1 MEAISR
7 TIQVDGA
14 DIYVAERGTGEP
26 LLLLHGSHR
35 PTQGESEAFMQDL
48 TVAATLAIRDLAHR
62 YGVSEDAVRTLLFAV
77 SAGGGTMA
85 QFYHAE
91 LGGNG
96 QWMRGGMTMV
106 GDMFNAG
113 LQSRVSGLCSDLSSL
128 LASQTVFAPAE
139 RSQWGSNAP
148 NAGASRLGAWWPG
161 ELGSPSSSGGQN
173 DSQYAYFPAAH
184 RLAIRD
190 NGRIAVYDTLD
201 HRIGGVQQQQG
212 GASGSLSFSSQYGT
226 FDVSSLPKA
235 AESPGL
241 ADVGGPAPASVQQP
255 AESWVSTPPTASAG
269 GRRSSE
275 EILAAVERLG
285 DLHRKGVLTDGEF
298 QAKKVELLAQL

>member
-1 MEAISR
+1 
-7 TIQVDGA
+7 
-14 DIYVAERGTGEP
+14 
-26 LLLLHGSHR
+26 
-35 PTQGESEAFMQDL
+35 MQDL
-48 TVAATLAIRDLAHR
+48 TGAATLAIRDLAQR

-77 SAGGGTMA
+77 WAGGGKQG

-128 LASQTVFAPAE
+128 LASQTVFAPAD
-139 RSQWGSNAP
+139 RSQWGANAP
-148 NAGASRLGAWWPG
+148 NAGTSRLGAWWPG
-161 ELGSPSSSGGQN
+161 DLGSPSSTGGQN
-173 DSQYAYFPAAH
+173 DTRYAYFPAAR

-212 GASGSLSFSSQYGT
+212 GAAGSLSFSSQYGT

-235 AESPGL
+235 PESPGL
-241 ADVGGPAPASVQQP
+241 AEVGDPAPPSMQQP
-255 AESWVSTPPTASAG
+255 AESVSTAPTASTG
-269 GRRSSE
+269 SRRSSE